1 MKNFKDLI
9 KVADVYGTETR
20 QAHELSEAT
29 LDENWFTDSV
39 NAIKNALGISD
50 DEAKKLIDK
59 KAAEKGEKAYKAPDG
74 SASSG
79 IDGPADAA
87 AKAPQAGGGG
97 SDVGDDGMT
106 DVRSEE
112 HTSELQSRE

>member
-59 KAAEKGEKAYKAPDG
+59 NCDFLVLNFPLGNNKIF
-74 SASSG
+74 SSNRNNG
-79 IDGPADAA
+79 LILNRELEWTNIGYQTKKNF
-87 AKAPQAGGGG
+87 AKKMIQHIIRN
-97 SDVGDDGMT
+97 SD
-106 DVRSEE
+106 EY
-112 HTSELQSRE
+112 

>member
-50 DEAKKLIDK
+50 DEAKTVVSDYVHMANILLDQRLATVEVLTSLELKTKVSDDIENKIDI
-59 KAAEKGEKAYKAPDG
+59 PF
-74 SASSG
+74 
-79 IDGPADAA
+79 
-87 AKAPQAGGGG
+87 
-97 SDVGDDGMT
+97 
-106 DVRSEE
+106 
-112 HTSELQSRE
+112 RENVIKRQEIK